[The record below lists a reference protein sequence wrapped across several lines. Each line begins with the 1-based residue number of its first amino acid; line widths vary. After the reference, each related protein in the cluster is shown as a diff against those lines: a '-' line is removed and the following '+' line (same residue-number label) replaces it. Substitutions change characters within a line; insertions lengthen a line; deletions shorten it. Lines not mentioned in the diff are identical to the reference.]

1 MFWMEAEDFKMIPGV
16 DFMKL
21 RAKKMYKRYL
31 AEDAKMQINLPSK
44 VAASLEEAMKNPS
57 RTMFVEAQKGTCFPL
72 F

>member
-31 AEDAKMQINLPSK
+31 CKDAKMQINLPSK
-44 VAASLEEAMKNPS
+44 VAARLEEAIKNPS
-57 RTMFVEAQKGTCFPL
+57 RMMFVEAQKGR
-72 F
+72 